1 MISRW
6 RYFIWLTWRRIVH
19 RPVLSIL
26 LMLVV
31 IYFGGTLVIMDYDN
45 IDDLE
50 EGKKVLKLHERV
62 ANLEMVNHEFIDGNI
77 RRQRSE
83 FADGTKIEVDL
94 DKNTYN
100 IIYPDA

>member
-1 MISRW
+1 MPFRLRTTPNETGYGIPAGEAD
-6 RYFIWLTWRRIVH
+6 IVH
-19 RPVLSIL
+19 AALN
-26 LMLVV
+26 
-31 IYFGGTLVIMDYDN
+31 GGTLVIMDYDN

-62 ANLEMVNHEFIDGNI
+62 ANLEMVNHEFIDGDI

-83 FADGTKIEVDL
+83 FADGTKVEVDL